1 MPLISITAT
10 STPTGGGYRIF
21 SPYTDD
27 DTAFANNTLCPRYA
41 ECDPTSAPPS
51 PASIESLE
59 IFDSI
64 PWRRDYI
71 ALDPRTRARHSRL
84 RAGWMQNKV
93 RATIVLVLLLL
104 AVLAAGTALVLYLS
118 VVHGKSK

>member
-1 MPLISITAT
+1 KISITAA
-10 STPTGGGYRIF
+10 STPTGQGYRIF

-27 DTAFANNTLCPRYA
+27 DTAFANKTLCPRYA

-51 PASIESLE
+51 PASVESLE

-71 ALDPRTRARHSRL
+71 ALDPRTRARRNSRL
-84 RAGWMQNKV
+84 RAGWMQNKL
-93 RATIVLVLLLL
+93 RATIVIVLLLL
-104 AVLAAGTALVLYLS
+104 AV
-118 VVHGKSK
+118 

>member
-1 MPLISITAT
+1 KISITAT
-10 STPTGGGYRIF
+10 STPTGGYRIF

-59 IFDSI
+59 IFDNI

-71 ALDPRTRARHSRL
+71 ALDPRTRARRNRL
-84 RAGWMQNKV
+84 RAGWMQNKL
-93 RATIVLVLLLL
+93 RATIVIVLLLL
-104 AVLAAGTALVLYLS
+104 AV
-118 VVHGKSK
+118 